1 MQLLEASPGALFWGI
16 DYFLALAV
24 FIGARRSPLRAAPR
38 ARPPGPCALLPT
50 LLGRRRAG
58 ALVKEQRGVE
68 PLLRFIR
75 DPTIAPSE
83 DDAPAPQPPVPTGA
97 IATWTLPRR

>member
-1 MQLLEASPGALFWGI
+1 MQLLEASPGALFWGV

-24 FIGARRSPLRAAPR
+24 FIGARRSPSRAALAR
-38 ARPPGPCALLPT
+38 ALPVPARSCRR
-50 LLGRRRAG
+50 LGRRRVG
-58 ALVKEQRGVE
+58 ALVKEQRGVQ

-97 IATWTLPRR
+97 VATWTLPRR